1 MQSQIEFR
9 GIARFVLGVVFV
21 ASALL
26 KMISL
31 TNFELY
37 LFSFG
42 IGSFDTCSLFARLLI
57 IGEAVLGFWIA
68 TGFARKWSNALTAFV
83 LAAFSLFLVRNLL
96 VGDNRSCN
104 CFGSLIQTPPGVS
117 LVKNAVMAIVLAVAW
132 TKGNLISKVR
142 SRHLLLAAVIVT
154 ASVFTLS
161 PPDMYFRRNADREVN
176 LSHSQWEDVVRDYS
190 LPGKR
195 IVCLFSTQCQH
206 CINCVSKISGFVS
219 RGECDESSVY
229 EFFLR
234 TTDDPMETMITDFNG
249 EFDFQHDILPADIFI
264 SLTNGAFPIVLLTED
279 GRVVREYD
287 YFSIDEQE
295 VKDFFRMD

>member
-1 MQSQIEFR
+1 MRFSIGYR
-9 GIARFVLGVVFV
+9 GIARIILGIVFV
-21 ASALL
+21 ASAML

-31 TNFELY
+31 THFELY

-42 IGSFDTCSLFARLLI
+42 IGSFDICSLFARLLI
-57 IGEAVLGFWIA
+57 IGEAVLGLWIA

-83 LAAFSLFLVRNLL
+83 LTAFSLFLVRNLL

-104 CFGSLIQTPPGVS
+104 CFGNLIQMPPGVS
-117 LVKNAVMAIVLAVAW
+117 LFKNAVMVMVLAAAW
-132 TKGNLISKVR
+132 TKGDLISKMR
-142 SRHLLLAAVIVT
+142 SWHLLLAAFVVSI
-154 ASVFTLS
+154 SVFTLS
-161 PPDMYFRRNADREVN
+161 PPDMYFRRNTDREVN

-206 CINCVSKISGFVS
+206 CINCASKINGFVS
-219 RGECDESSVY
+219 RGECEASSVY
-229 EFFLR
+229 EFFLK
-234 TTDDPMETMITDFNG
+234 TTDEPMETMIADFNG
-249 EFDFQHDILPADIFI
+249 DYDFQHDILPADIFI

-279 GRVVREYD
+279 GRIIREYD

-295 VKDFFRMD
+295 VKDFFRID